1 MANFGRLLAQ
11 FSSRKHSNLA
21 RGLDMSNN
29 SITGYQS
36 ANSVLLAVDLASK
49 TYSMPNPM
57 IDLFQGSTKVLL
69 KIARLKN
76 ALAQTS

>member
-1 MANFGRLLAQ
+1 MC
-11 FSSRKHSNLA
+11 
-21 RGLDMSNN
+21 NN

-36 ANSVLLAVDLASK
+36 ANSVLLAVDLAIRH
-49 TYSMPNPM
+49 TDLFMPNAM
-57 IDLFQGSTKVLL
+57 IDLFQGSTEVLM